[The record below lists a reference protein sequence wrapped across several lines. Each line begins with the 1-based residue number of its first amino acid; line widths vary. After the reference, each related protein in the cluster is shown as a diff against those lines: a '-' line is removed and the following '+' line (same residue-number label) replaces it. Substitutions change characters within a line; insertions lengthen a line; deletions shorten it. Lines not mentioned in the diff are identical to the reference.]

1 MSTDKLARY
10 GLSNDFSDSSVTWP
24 AVKIRAYHNSAEYAG
39 PPRNTRYSFFE
50 VNPKILN
57 KRLGR
62 SKKIMPYKASFVKP
76 QSDAAWEK
84 VTAPFSYQRE
94 ESLLSPSPSPETN
107 RKVHILME
115 YNQQNGRKTHV
126 EMEYS
131 TALKALAAKGI
142 THPPKKPS
150 ERTPLQ
156 PVSGNSKVTKMKP
169 MKRESLFDRPLFDS
183 VVPYGVSLLWM
194 PNRLSSSVRSNT
206 LGRNGTAISTVVLHI
221 LSGNHWC
228 LRHHQML
235 QSQSRTNLHP
245 SFSCR
250 MRSSR

>member
-1 MSTDKLARY
+1 MSASKLAKY
-10 GLSNDFSDSSVTWP
+10 GLSDDFSNFSVTWP
-24 AVKIRAYHNSAEYAG
+24 AVKIRAYHNSAEDAG
-39 PPRNTRYSFFE
+39 PPRDTRCSFFE

-57 KRLGR
+57 KRLLK
-62 SKKIMPYKASFVKP
+62 SKKIMPYRASFVKP
-76 QSDAAWEK
+76 QPDGVWEK

-131 TALKALAAKGI
+131 IVLKALAAKGI
-142 THPPKKPS
+142 THPPKKSS
-150 ERTPLQ
+150 ERMPLQ
-156 PVSGNSKVTKMKP
+156 PVGGNSRVTKT
-169 MKRESLFDRPLFDS
+169 KRVRQESSFDRPLFDS
-183 VVPYGVSLLWM
+183 VVPYGVSLLGVKS
-194 PNRLSSSVRSNT
+194 LSSSAGSNT
-206 LGRNGTAISTVVLHI
+206 LGRNGTVISIVALHI
-221 LSGNHWC
+221 LSGNHWY

-235 QSQSRTNLHP
+235 QSQSQTNLHP